1 VQRTTEAKVEFT
13 KLKSRLDAINAI
25 AAVHRDEVDPTLQAR
40 LAAIVEYVIENILA
54 IGVLMWFLERFEACG
69 RQSSRSSSG
78 ASSTVRDRP

>member
-40 LAAIVEYVIENILA
+40 LAAIVEYVVEPASA
-54 IGVLMWFLERFEACG
+54 IAVLKWFLERFEVCG
-69 RQSSRSSSG
+69 RQSSRG
-78 ASSTVRDRP
+78 RFEVEWRE